1 MGARVGVGGGVPTIE
16 GAMQGTGGTVMV
28 YAIARRDVPEQRM
41 VSVRERLATADM
53 PAFVGRAYGELYG
66 YLGRSGVTPGGEPFV
81 IYHSFG
87 PDGVD
92 AEVCVPV
99 TVEVEPTER
108 IVARVLPATTV
119 AETLHIGPY
128 DELGEA
134 YSALTGWIGFHGLEV
149 VGPVRERYL
158 NAPGPDVPPEAYR
171 TVVEMPVAEAAIPV
185 A

>member
-1 MGARVGVGGGVPTIE
+1 
-16 GAMQGTGGTVMV
+16 MV
-28 YAIARRDVPEQRM
+28 YAIARRDVPEQRI
-41 VSVRERLATADM
+41 VSIRERLATSDM
-53 PAFVGRAYGELYG
+53 PAFVGRAYRGLYG

-99 TVEVEPTER
+99 TVEVAPTER

-158 NAPGPDVPPEAYR
+158 NAPGPDVPPEAYQ
-171 TVVEMPVAEAAIPV
+171 TVVEMPVTEAAIPV

>member
-1 MGARVGVGGGVPTIE
+1 
-16 GAMQGTGGTVMV
+16 MV
-28 YAIARRDVPEQRM
+28 YAIARRDVPEQRI
-41 VSVRERLATADM
+41 VSIRERLATADM
-53 PAFVGRAYGELYG
+53 PAFVGRAYRGLYG

-99 TVEVEPTER
+99 TVEVAPTDGSWPGSCPPQPSR
-108 IVARVLPATTV
+108 RRSTSGRMTSSARPTAPSPA
-119 AETLHIGPY
+119 G
-128 DELGEA
+128 
-134 YSALTGWIGFHGLEV
+134 SAFHGLEV

-158 NAPGPDVPPEAYR
+158 NAPGPDVPPEAYQ